1 MPAASGIEAAVVR
14 ACATGVGVVARG
26 GEGTGWGWAPAAAGA
41 SAPVTYKYAL
51 SRQTEDVP
59 PRRGPGPAPP
69 PHPGRYARPHRTA
82 TLRRRHTTATPTG
95 QNPAPQALAPQA
107 KIRPRM
113 QTAGPAAASGSATPA
128 VKWTKR
134 DG

>member
-1 MPAASGIEAAVVR
+1 MPLGPLKALGEARMPAASGIEAAVVR

-26 GEGTGWGWAPAAAGA
+26 GEGAGWGWAPAAAGA
-41 SAPVTYKYAL
+41 SAPFPYQVTQ
-51 SRQTEDVP
+51 SRQTEDVR
-59 PRRGPGPAPP
+59 PRRGRAPP

-113 QTAGPAAASGSATPA
+113 
-128 VKWTKR
+128 
-134 DG
+134 